1 MKTKIYSLL
10 MCMLTLVSVMSFS
23 SCESEDIEIV
33 MPTANF
39 TIDASLYVANG
50 EQLKVNE
57 FGIDRA
63 TSSEGISIKQV
74 EYYFDDEKISTT
86 STAPF
91 SFSYLM
97 QNQNIGMHE
106 LTIKAMI
113 VGEGFSDTEFTLHF
127 TVYVLKQPFVLD
139 FDIIYDNES
148 HYNKHINNGETLSG
162 RVEVAQTT
170 SIDAIIEKTEFY
182 WDDTMFGATSM
193 EPFLFS
199 IEIENHTPGI
209 HELKIIIETSSTQ
222 AGNLRTTLTLPFFV
236 DE

>member
-1 MKTKIYSLL
+1 M
-10 MCMLTLVSVMSFS
+10 
-23 SCESEDIEIV
+23 
-33 MPTANF
+33 
-39 TIDASLYVANG
+39 
-50 EQLKVNE
+50 KVNE
-57 FGIDRA
+57 FDIDRA

-74 EYYFDDEKISTT
+74 EYYFDDKKISTT

-113 VGEGFSDTEFTLHF
+113 VGEGFSDTEFTLHL
-127 TVYVLKQPFVLD
+127 TVYVLKQPFALD

-162 RVEVAQTT
+162 KVEVARTT
-170 SIDAIIEKTEFY
+170 SIDAIIEKVEFY

-199 IEIENHTPGI
+199 IEIENQTPGI